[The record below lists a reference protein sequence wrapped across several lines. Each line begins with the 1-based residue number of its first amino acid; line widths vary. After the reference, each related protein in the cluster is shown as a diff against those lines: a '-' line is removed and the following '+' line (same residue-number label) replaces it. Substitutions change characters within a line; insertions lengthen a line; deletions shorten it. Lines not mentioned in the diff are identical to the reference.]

1 MITTQG
7 WLSFPFDSVPIVH
20 QGKVVFAT
28 GYANIDYEVDAPDPS
43 VGAGAECDWKIDD
56 VSFDLSDEEGEV
68 VPIEFNETLIQTLS
82 DQIIKFLIAA
92 QGDVISEQCHEDAC
106 W

>member
-1 MITTQG
+1 MITTHG

-20 QGKVVFAT
+20 EGKVVFASGHAT
-28 GYANIDYEVDAPDPS
+28 VDYEVDAPDPS

-56 VSFDLSDEEGEV
+56 VTYHLSDEDGDDIPV
-68 VPIEFNETLIQTLS
+68 AFDDDVLFALD
-82 DQIIKFLIAA
+82 DQVIKFLIAA
-92 QGDVISEQCHEDAC
+92 QSDSISEDCHEDAC